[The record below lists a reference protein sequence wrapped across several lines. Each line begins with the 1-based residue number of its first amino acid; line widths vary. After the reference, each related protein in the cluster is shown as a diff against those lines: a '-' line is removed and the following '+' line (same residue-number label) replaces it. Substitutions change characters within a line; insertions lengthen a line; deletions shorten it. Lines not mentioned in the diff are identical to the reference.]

1 MSSVWLIKQSQ
12 KKKRNLK
19 ECGLGCPQKI
29 YSNGG

>member
-12 KKKRNLK
+12 KKRNLK